1 MQRRAFLT
9 TGAALAARPAAAAPT
24 PRADRISFVG
34 DGIKL
39 NPGEYSRLLARVVEE
54 KNVQP
59 DSYALGGVIGQLEE
73 RFATMLGKEQAVFLP
88 TGTLANHL
96 AVRLLAGQRRRV
108 LVQQESHLYNDCGDC
123 AQTLSGLNLVPLA
136 AGRATFTVDDLA
148 EQLAL
153 AAGGR
158 VPTQVG
164 AIQIESPVRRKQGE
178 LFDFD
183 MMQKVCSL
191 AREKQIGLHLDGARI
206 FLASAYTGISPA
218 RFASLF
224 DTVYVSLYKYFNAAS
239 GAILAGP
246 KKLLDGLFN
255 TRRQFGGGL
264 AQAWPLATVALHY
277 VDGFGNRYA
286 SAVAAS
292 ERLFQQLDASGR
304 FRLERVQPGS
314 NITRLRIQ
322 KGDPAAFRAR
332 LAEKAISI
340 AAPDPAGRI
349 LIAVNETL
357 LRRPAEEIARD
368 FMSALG

>member
-1 MQRRAFLT
+1 MQRRAFLAS
-9 TGAALAARPAAAAPT
+9 GAALAAAATT
-24 PRADRISFVG
+24 PRADRVSFVG
-34 DGIKL
+34 DGVNL
-39 NPGEYSRLLARVVEE
+39 SPGEYSRLLARVVEE

-59 DSYALGGVIGQLEE
+59 DSYALGGVIAQLEE
-73 RFATMLGKEQAVFLP
+73 RFATILDKEQAVFLP

-136 AGRATFTVDDLA
+136 SGRATFTVDQVA
-148 EQLAL
+148 GQLAL
-153 AAGGR
+153 AAEGR

-178 LFDFD
+178 LFEFD
-183 MMQKVCSL
+183 MMRKVCAL

-206 FLASAYTGISPA
+206 FLASAYTGISAA
-218 RFASLF
+218 RYASLF

-246 KKLLDGLFN
+246 KRLLDGLFN

-264 AQAWPLATVALHY
+264 AHAWPLAAVALHY
-277 VDGFGNRYA
+277 VDGFDDRYA
-286 SAVAAS
+286 GAVAAS
-292 ERLFQQLDASGR
+292 ERLFQQLEASGR
-304 FRLERVQPGS
+304 FRLERIQPGS
-314 NITRLRIQ
+314 NLVRLRLQ

-340 AAPDPAGRI
+340 AAPDPAGGI
-349 LIAVNETL
+349 LVAVNETV
-357 LRRPAEEIARD
+357 LRRPAEEMARD
-368 FMSALG
+368 FVSALG